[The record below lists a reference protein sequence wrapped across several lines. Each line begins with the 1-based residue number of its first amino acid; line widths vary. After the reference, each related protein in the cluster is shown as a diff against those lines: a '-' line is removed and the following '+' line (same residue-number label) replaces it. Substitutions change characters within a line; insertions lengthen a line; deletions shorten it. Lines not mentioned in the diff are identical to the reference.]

1 MFLTA
6 QMEGPWVACA
16 AVHVVW
22 QVVCAAKGGKGGGH
36 AVPFLCSFLGG
47 FAPELRVRLS

>member
-22 QVVCAAKGGKGGGH
+22 QVVCAAPDGVKEVGMLSH
-36 AVPFLCSFLGG
+36 FCVPF
-47 FAPELRVRLS
+47 